1 VGELSAKAANAQA
14 VVAEL
19 LPDWEVAP
27 VLGGGAL
34 WATLPAPARAFA
46 AHAARAGVLVVT
58 DETFAAAEPPDR
70 ALRLPFTAGE
80 EVFRSAIDRVAQAW
94 ATFEPDHGDH
104 VGVAGLVV

>member
-1 VGELSAKAANAQA
+1 
-14 VVAEL
+14 VVAEV

-27 VLGGGAL
+27 VRGGGAL
-34 WATLPAPARAFA
+34 WATLPGPARAFA

-70 ALRLPFTAGE
+70 ALRLPFTAPE
-80 EVFRSAIDRVAQAW
+80 EVFRRAIDRLAQAW
-94 ATFEPDHGDH
+94 STFDPDQGGH